1 MPWVA
6 LAFSLAL
13 CLAFAATYYP
23 FRRTFG
29 CGKSTRN
36 PDPLCYMHDEKGT
49 KDYEGH
55 KRSIEA
61 VLAAPFESV
70 FITSKDGLRLAAKY
84 YEGDPGAPVVIF
96 FHGYRSNA
104 IHDGCGLY
112 CIARELGYHVLMC
125 DQRSHGESLGRALS
139 FGVLEREDARLWAE
153 YAAKRFADAPIF
165 LSGIS
170 MGAATVLMAAS
181 LPLPKTVVGILADC
195 PYSSPRDIIT
205 KVLAD
210 MKLPARLV
218 YPLVR
223 LGARLYGGFDPDAA
237 DAVSSVAQKTPPILI
252 VHGLADGFVP
262 AEMSMCIDAAAS
274 GEHRLVLVEGAD
286 HGKSYTVA
294 PELYVSVF
302 KEFCAACLDARQETK

>member
-1 MPWVA
+1 MPWIA

-23 FRRTFG
+23 FRKAFG
-29 CGKSTRN
+29 CGKRQRD
-36 PDPLCYMHDEKGT
+36 PDPFAYMRDESGT

-55 KRSIEA
+55 RLSIEKTLA
-61 VLAAPFESV
+61 VPFER
-70 FITSKDGLRLAAKY
+70 IYIRSKDGLRLAARY
-84 YEGDPGAPVVIF
+84 YEGNADAPIVIF
-96 FHGYRSNA
+96 FHGYRSNS

-112 CIARELGYHVLMC
+112 HIARALGYHVLMC
-125 DQRSHGESLGRALS
+125 DQRAHGESHGRSLS

-153 YAAKRFADAPIF
+153 YAAERFVGKKIF

-170 MGAATVLMAAS
+170 MGGATVLMAAS

-218 YPLVR
+218 YPMVR

-237 DAVSSVAQKTPPILI
+237 DAVSSVAKKTPPILI
-252 VHGLADGFVP
+252 VHGLSDDFVP
-262 AEMSMCIDAAAS
+262 AEMSKRIDAAAS

-286 HGKSYTVA
+286 HGKSYTVD
-294 PELYVSVF
+294 PEMYAAVF
-302 KEFCAACLDARQETK
+302 EEFCNACLVKKQNEE